1 MIHRPT
7 FSLIAA
13 AALAIAVMIPCKPAL
28 AGSDAQGG
36 AHPEEQHS
44 ERDTAASPSEPKP
57 EPKPESKPASN
68 DVAKKK
74 APEGAP
80 GTNCGV
86 LETAAAKY
94 GLPSGFFRRLI
105 RQESNFDPKAI
116 SRAGAMGIAQFMPGT
131 ARWRGLADPLEPNQ
145 SLNESAR
152 WLSELRALFGNLGLA
167 AAAYNAGPQRVKDW
181 IAGRGKLPGETRAY
195 VRIITGLSAD
205 EWLHGQQPQHDFDE
219 PGGPCTVTAKLPAT
233 RTEARLEIESEK
245 PQPGWGLQLIGD
257 ASELKARA
265 EYAVLQLRFRAV
277 LGGRAPL
284 IIKRPLGGRTP
295 SNWYFVKVAESSRQ
309 SATELCS
316 RLRAAGGSCLV
327 TPN

>member
-1 MIHRPT
+1 MIHRLT
-7 FSLIAA
+7 FSLVGA
-13 AALAIAVMIPCKPAL
+13 AALAIAVMIPCRHAL

-36 AHPEEQHS
+36 GHPEEQHS
-44 ERDTAASPSEPKP
+44 DRDAGASSSEAKPS
-57 EPKPESKPASN
+57 SN
-68 DVAKKK
+68 DAAEQK
-74 APEGAP
+74 APQGAP
-80 GTNCGV
+80 GTNCSA

-105 RQESNFDPKAI
+105 RQESNFDPKAV

-195 VRIITGLSAD
+195 VRIITGVSAD
-205 EWLHGQQPQHDFDE
+205 EWLHGHSTQAHEFDE
-219 PGGPCTVTAKLPAT
+219 PAGPCAVIAKTPPPT
-233 RTEARLEIESEK
+233 PEARREVAAADK
-245 PQPGWGLQLIGD
+245 PPPGWGLQLVGD
-257 ASELKARA
+257 GSEIRALA
-265 EYAVLQLRFRAV
+265 EYFQLQARFPTVLR
-277 LGGRAPL
+277 GRTPL
-284 IIKRPLGGRTP
+284 IIKRPLGGRGL
-295 SNWYFVKVAESSRQ
+295 SNWYFVKVTESSRE
-309 SATELCS
+309 SATQLCS